1 MNIDLQNI
9 VKERKTE
16 IFLLLVILFIVSF
29 LKLFLN
35 FVLDYRVII
44 VLIAIAWYTGYLTR
58 LQEKYLNINSIL
70 PFLSKNS

>member
-16 IFLLLVILFIVSF
+16 IFLLIVIFFIVSF

-44 VLIAIAWYTGYLTR
+44 VLIVIAWYTGYLAK
-58 LQEKYLNINSIL
+58 LQEKYLNLNSIL
-70 PFLSKNS
+70 PFLSKKS

>member
-16 IFLLLVILFIVSF
+16 IFLLIVIFFIVSF